1 MYVKHFGVPA
11 HYLNGECASNSQWLV
26 YGRTKDGTVW
36 RTESL
41 DGAPAH
47 RTLAGALA
55 HLCWLWCI
63 KGRWRTF
70 DWCAG
75 APVDPFDIGLNSTWF

>member
-11 HYLNGECASNSQWLV
+11 PYLNGECASNSQWLV

-41 DGAPAH
+41 DGAC
-47 RTLAGALA
+47 AGAPYF
-55 HLCWLWCI
+55 
-63 KGRWRTF
+63 G
-70 DWCAG
+70 WCAG
-75 APVDPFDIGLNSTWF
+75 APVLVVVHQGCAGARLTGALAHQMI